1 MTRTPFS
8 RDFQWMVVGQIIS
21 LFGNSILRFAL
32 SLYVLELTGSATA
45 FGGILALSMIPTVL
59 CAPLGGVLADR
70 VPRQRIMAGLDF
82 LTAALAGGYAVLT
95 GGAGSLT
102 AVGALMMA
110 LSVIQ
115 AVYQPAVQASIP
127 ALTPP
132 EGRVA
137 ANGAV
142 AQVLALA
149 NLLGPVLGGALY
161 GWMGLTPMLWV
172 SGGCFLASAVMEC
185 FLHIP
190 FSPPERRGT
199 MLAGIAADLGEAG
212 RFLVREEPWLFR
224 LLLLLAGLNLLV
236 SPVFVVGL
244 PYLVKVRLGLSAQLY
259 GAAEG
264 VMGLGSVLGGVLS
277 GPVLGRMAF
286 RHTHRFLLGCSL
298 LLLPVAAALLLG
310 LPALGAYGVLLA
322 CVLLG
327 LACVML
333 FNIAAQTF
341 FQHVT
346 PPHLMGKTAAFIT
359 AVCTCAAPLG
369 QALYGV
375 VFDALRAQ
383 VWLPVLLGAA
393 AGVLLALA
401 AGRVLSALAECR
413 RESAGMQRT
422 E

>member
-8 RDFQWMVVGQIIS
+8 RDFQWMVAGQIIS
-21 LFGNSILRFAL
+21 LFGNSVLRFAL
-32 SLYVLELTGSATA
+32 SLYVLELTGSAAA

-70 VPRQRIMAGLDF
+70 VPRHRIMAGLDF
-82 LTAALAGGYAVLT
+82 LTAALTGGYALYT
-95 GGAGSLT
+95 GGAGSLS
-102 AVGALMMA
+102 AVGALMVL

-132 EGRVA
+132 EGRMA

-142 AQVLALA
+142 AQVSALA
-149 NLLGPVLGGALY
+149 NLLGPILGGALY

-185 FLHIP
+185 FLRIP
-190 FSPPERRGT
+190 FTPPERRGT
-199 MLAGIAADLGEAG
+199 VLAGVAADLKEAG
-212 RFLVREEPWLFR
+212 RFLVREEPWLLR
-224 LLLLLAGLNLLV
+224 LLLLLAGLNLLL
-236 SPVFVVGL
+236 SPVFVVGV
-244 PYLVKVRLGLSAQLY
+244 PYLIEVHLGLSAQLY

-264 VMGLGSVLGGVLS
+264 AMGMGSVLGGLLS
-277 GPVLGRMAF
+277 RPVLGRTGF
-286 RHTHRFLLGCSL
+286 RRSHWFLAGCSL
-298 LLLPVAAALLLG
+298 LLLPVAAGLLLR
-310 LPALGAYGVLLA
+310 LPALACYGVLMV

-369 QALYGV
+369 QALYGAA
-375 VFDALRAQ
+375 FDVLRAQ

>member
-1 MTRTPFS
+1 MTPIKFS
-8 RDFQWMVVGQIIS
+8 RDFKLMVLGQIVS

-82 LTAALAGGYAVLT
+82 LTAALAGGYALLT
-95 GGAGSLT
+95 GGAVSLA
-102 AVGALMMA
+102 AVGLLMLL

-127 ALTPP
+127 ALVPP
-132 EGRVA
+132 EGRMT
-137 ANGAV
+137 ANGTV
-142 AQVLALA
+142 AQVQALA
-149 NLLGPVLGGALY
+149 TLLGPILGGALY

-185 FLHIP
+185 FLRIP
-190 FSPPERRGT
+190 FTPPERRGT
-199 MLAGIAADLGEAG
+199 MLAGIAADLKEAG
-212 RFLVREEPWLFR
+212 GFLVRDEPHLFR
-224 LLLLLAGLNLLV
+224 MLLLLAGLNLLI

-244 PYLVKVRLGLSAQLY
+244 PYLVKVHLGLSAQLY

-264 VMGLGSVLGGVLS
+264 VMGLGSILGGVLS

-286 RHTHRFLLGCSL
+286 RHAHRFLLGCSL
-298 LLLPVAAALLLG
+298 LLLPVTAALLLG
-310 LPALGAYGVLLA
+310 LPALGVYGVLLA

-341 FQHVT
+341 VQQVT

-375 VFDALRAQ
+375 AFDALRSQ
-383 VWLPVLLGAA
+383 VWAPVLLGAVS
-393 AGVLLALA
+393 GVLLSLA
-401 AGRVLSALAECR
+401 AGRVLAVLADR
-413 RESAGMQRT
+413 HAESAGPAVP
-422 E
+422 